1 MAHNLHASVC
11 GGTHTRS
18 RTNSMCTVS
27 ETRAVSYIVCVVR
40 FINLYGSNFGL
51 KHGIKMLRS
60 ESDLLS
66 TPLMKNKSV
75 SYLNVEKGVS
85 VFVVNPDK
93 AIKFFF
99 KEITI

>member
-1 MAHNLHASVC
+1 MWWN
-11 GGTHTRS
+11 THTH
-18 RTNSMCTVS
+18 TVTHKLDVYS

-93 AIKFFF
+93 VIMFFF
-99 KEITI
+99 